1 MSNNNVNTDGTNDPN
16 EQIFRDYLHHLVDE
30 LVDNVAPKAREYGN
44 TELAQL
50 GVTLS
55 HVAGQRVDNYNHAT
69 QNAVWFYASG
79 KLARWTAAVARQQ
92 QPSRDTVYDLL
103 VYCLMWLKVQETG
116 EWWPERVSPQSVDD
130 QPADDDKLSVLQELA
145 KKTDVTY
152 PRPTMEKA
160 QVDRFLEA
168 MRNHPAGKGLRSE
181 EQILPSRQT
190 PRYNDSEGD
199 GQ

>member
-1 MSNNNVNTDGTNDPN
+1 MSNNSNNMSDPN

-55 HVAGQRVDNYNHAT
+55 HVAGQQVDNYNHAT

-116 EWWPERVSPQSVDD
+116 EWWPEHA
-130 QPADDDKLSVLQELA
+130 PAS
-145 KKTDVTY
+145 
-152 PRPTMEKA
+152 PRPTTEKA

-190 PRYNDSEGD
+190 PRYKGIEEG

>member
-1 MSNNNVNTDGTNDPN
+1 MSNNTSTNTNDPN

-55 HVAGQRVDNYNHAT
+55 HVAGQRVNNYNHAT

-116 EWWPERVSPQSVDD
+116 EWWPEHASPQSADD
-130 QPADDDKLSVLQELA
+130 QSADDRLTVLQELA
-145 KKTDVTY
+145 KKTDVVHS
-152 PRPTMEKA
+152 RPVMGKA
-160 QVDRFLEA
+160 QADRFLEA

-190 PRYNDSEGD
+190 PRYKDSEGG